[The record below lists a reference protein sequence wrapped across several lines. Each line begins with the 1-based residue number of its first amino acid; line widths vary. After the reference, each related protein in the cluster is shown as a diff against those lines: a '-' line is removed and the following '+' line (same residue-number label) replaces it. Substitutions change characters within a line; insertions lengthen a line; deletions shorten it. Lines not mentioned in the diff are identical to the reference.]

1 MQRHIYFI
9 LEREASKM
17 PRRDR
22 IRDEIVAFAERQDW
36 IVRKADGGYSIYKE
50 PGKPIARLKAD
61 PQGRYEVKRWTRRQ
75 RWDSLGQ
82 YHLMADS
89 LEEALDIVDRNPG
102 GWFRGARYD

>member
-50 PGKPIARLKAD
+50 PGKPIARCQRALK
-61 PQGRYEVKRWTRRQ
+61 TSQ
-75 RWDSLGQ
+75 RW
-82 YHLMADS
+82 A
-89 LEEALDIVDRNPG
+89 LENQP
-102 GWFRGARYD
+102 F